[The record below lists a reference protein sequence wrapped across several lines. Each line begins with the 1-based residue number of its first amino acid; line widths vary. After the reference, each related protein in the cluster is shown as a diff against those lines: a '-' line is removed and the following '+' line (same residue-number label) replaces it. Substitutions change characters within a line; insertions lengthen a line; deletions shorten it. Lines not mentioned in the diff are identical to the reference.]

1 MLLKK
6 TWPKDVELHMNVY
19 SSQDVLPSK
28 RSLKI
33 KKKIL
38 TSRLKLGSIC

>member
-33 KKKIL
+33 KKNFNIEVEI
-38 TSRLKLGSIC
+38 R